1 MRLNRQGATG
11 IAGALAF
18 AFAFISPHDTL
29 AQGELFDFLFGSDQP
44 PAFSVHRSWRMMRAR
59 PRQPRRAPKTSIHDA
74 KPPLVSGAD
83 TDSMSGGGYCV
94 RACDGYYFPLI
105 KTPRIS
111 GQQSCEF
118 ACPSARVQLYE
129 GASIEQARNAK
140 GQLYSA
146 LPAAFSFRDKLTAG
160 CTCNDPAASRDYYL
174 ALSRRD
180 PTLQTGDIVVGEKG
194 AFIYSRSSLVSVRHA
209 SRQIRARLR
218 GVLSRNI
225 APGEPHAPHDGA
237 VALNKTQRPPK

>member
-11 IAGALAF
+11 IAGVLAF
-18 AFAFISPHDTL
+18 VLAFVSSHDAL
-29 AQGELFDFLFGSDQP
+29 AQGELFDYLFGPDQP
-44 PAFSVHRSWRMMRAR
+44 PAFSFHRSWRVMRAH
-59 PRQPRRAPKTSIHDA
+59 PRQPRRAPKTFIRAA
-74 KPPLVSGAD
+74 KPEPANAAE

-105 KTPRIS
+105 KLSRIS
-111 GQQSCEF
+111 GQHACEL

-129 GASIEQARNAK
+129 GESIEQAHNAK

-146 LPAAFSFRDKLTAG
+146 LPAAFSFRDKLTAR
-160 CTCNDPAASRDYYL
+160 CACNDPAASRDYYL

-218 GVLSRNI
+218 DMLSSNV
-225 APGEPHAPHDGA
+225 APAEARASHDGA
-237 VALNKTQRPPK
+237 VALNKTQRPAK

>member
-11 IAGALAF
+11 IAGVLAF
-18 AFAFISPHDTL
+18 ALAFISPFDAS
-29 AQGELFDFLFGSDQP
+29 AQGDFFDFLFGSDHP
-44 PAFSVHRSWRMMRAR
+44 PAFSSHRSWRVMRAR
-59 PRQPRRAPKTSIHDA
+59 PRQPRRPPKTSVHYA
-74 KPPLVSGAD
+74 KPEPANTAE

-105 KTPRIS
+105 KLSRIS
-111 GQQSCEF
+111 SQHACEL
-118 ACPSARVQLYE
+118 ACPSAKVQLYE

-146 LPAAFSFRDKLTAG
+146 LPAAFSFRDKLTTRCA
-160 CTCNDPAASRDYYL
+160 CNDPA
-174 ALSRRD
+174 
-180 PTLQTGDIVVGEKG
+180 LQTGDIVVGEKG
-194 AFIYSRSSLVSVRHA
+194 AFIYSRSSLVSVSHA

-218 GVLSRNI
+218 GLLSRNV
-225 APGEPHAPHDGA
+225 APDDARASHEGS

>member
-1 MRLNRQGATG
+1 MRLNRQGAIG
-11 IAGALAF
+11 IASALAF
-18 AFAFISPHDTL
+18 ALAFASPHDTL
-29 AQGELFDFLFGSDQP
+29 AQGELFDFLFGADQP
-44 PAFSVHRSWRMMRAR
+44 PAFSFHRSWRSMRAH
-59 PRQPRRAPKTSIHDA
+59 PRQPRRAPKASIHYA
-74 KPPLVSGAD
+74 KPELANTAE

-94 RACDGYYFPLI
+94 RACDGYYFPLV
-105 KTPRIS
+105 KLSRIS

-146 LPAAFSFRDKLTAG
+146 LPAAFSFRDKLTAR
-160 CTCNDPAASRDYYL
+160 CACNDPAASRDYYL

-194 AFIYSRSSLVSVRHA
+194 AFIYSRTGLVSVSHA
-209 SRQIRARLR
+209 SRQIRTRLR
-218 GVLSRNI
+218 GLLSRNI
-225 APGEPHAPHDGA
+225 APDEARASHDGA
-237 VALNKTQRPPK
+237 VAFNKTRRPEK

>member
-18 AFAFISPHDTL
+18 ALAFISPFDAS
-29 AQGELFDFLFGSDQP
+29 AQGDFLDFLFGPDHP
-44 PAFSVHRSWRMMRAR
+44 PAFSSHHSWRVMRAR
-59 PRQPRRAPKTSIHDA
+59 PRQPRRPPKTSVHYA
-74 KPPLVSGAD
+74 KPEPANTAE

-105 KTPRIS
+105 KLSRIS
-111 GQQSCEF
+111 GQHACEL

-129 GASIEQARNAK
+129 GASIEQAHNAK
-140 GQLYSA
+140 GQRYSA

-160 CTCNDPAASRDYYL
+160 CACNDPAASRDHYL

-194 AFIYSRSSLVSVRHA
+194 AFIYSRSSLVSVSHA
-209 SRQIRARLR
+209 PRQIRARLR
-218 GVLSRNI
+218 ALLSRNV
-225 APGEPHAPHDGA
+225 APDEARASHDGS

>member
-18 AFAFISPHDTL
+18 AVAFVSPFDAL
-29 AQGELFDFLFGSDQP
+29 AQGELFDYLFGPDQP
-44 PAFSVHRSWRMMRAR
+44 PGFSSHRSWRVMRAR
-59 PRQPRRAPKTSIHDA
+59 PRQPRRPPKASIHYA
-74 KPPLVSGAD
+74 KPEPAKTAE

-105 KTPRIS
+105 KLSRIS
-111 GQQSCEF
+111 GQRSCEL

-140 GQLYSA
+140 GQRYSA
-146 LPAAFSFRDKLTAG
+146 LPAAFSFRDKLTAQCG
-160 CTCNDPAASRDYYL
+160 CNDPAASRDHYL

-180 PTLQTGDIVVGEKG
+180 PTLQNGDIVVGEKG
-194 AFIYSRSSLVSVRHA
+194 ALIYSRSSLVSVRHA

-218 GVLSRNI
+218 DLLSRNI
-225 APGEPHAPHDGA
+225 APGEARASRDGA
-237 VALNKTQRPPK
+237 VALNKTQRPAK

>member
-18 AFAFISPHDTL
+18 ALAFISPIDAL
-29 AQGELFDFLFGSDQP
+29 AQGDFFDFLFGPDQP
-44 PAFSVHRSWRMMRAR
+44 PAFSSHRSWRVMRAR
-59 PRQPRRAPKTSIHDA
+59 PRQPKRAPKTSIHYA
-74 KPPLVSGAD
+74 KPESAGASD

-94 RACDGYYFPLI
+94 RACDGYYFPLV
-105 KTPRIS
+105 KLSRIS
-111 GQQSCEF
+111 GQQSCEL

-140 GQLYSA
+140 GQLYSE
-146 LPAAFSFRDKLTAG
+146 LPAAFSFRDKLTTRCA
-160 CTCNDPAASRDYYL
+160 CNDPAASHDYYL

-194 AFIYSRSSLVSVRHA
+194 AFIYSRSSLVSISHA

-225 APGEPHAPHDGA
+225 APDAARASHQGA
-237 VALNKTQRPPK
+237 VALNKTQRSPK

>member
-18 AFAFISPHDTL
+18 ALAFVSPLDAL

-44 PAFSVHRSWRMMRAR
+44 PAFSFHRSRRAMRAH
-59 PRQPRRAPKTSIHDA
+59 PRQPRRAPKTSIHYA
-74 KPPLVSGAD
+74 KPEPVGASE

-105 KTPRIS
+105 KLPRIS

-146 LPAAFSFRDKLTAG
+146 LPAAFSFRDKLTAR
-160 CTCNDPAASRDYYL
+160 CACNDPAVSRDYHL

-194 AFIYSRSSLVSVRHA
+194 AFIYSRSNLVSVSHA
-209 SRQIRARLR
+209 SRHIRARLR

-225 APGEPHAPHDGA
+225 APGEARDSHDGA